1 MVDSGWKWLED
12 TNLSNF
18 SIMENCQIQFGLD
31 STLMNPYLCCNNPET
46 DPIFPISG
54 KSFLS
59 SLPCTFHAVVAGE
72 TKVQERAER
81 LNDLW
86 RCQKMPGDVDM
97 CQPMSGDVRICKE
110 MSAYIS
116 ISQEMSCIIVIFI
129 ITGIL
134 IVQPVPLLAFPQRLP
149 HAQAGTQVE
158 RNIHGSRDFWA
169 DWEIKS
175 KMKKDMEQTDRQ

>member
-1 MVDSGWKWLED
+1 MVGRQQLGQLFHYGK
-12 TNLSNF
+12 TVK
-18 SIMENCQIQFGLD
+18 IQFGLN
-31 STLMNPYLCCNNPET
+31 SILMYPYLCCNYPKA
-46 DPIFPISG
+46 DPPILAISG
-54 KSFLS
+54 KSSHS
-59 SLPCTFHAVVAGE
+59 SLPCTFYAVVAGE
-72 TKVQERAER
+72 TKVKERVER
-81 LNDLW
+81 LNYLW
-86 RCQKMPGDVDM
+86 RCQKMPGDVNM

-158 RNIHGSRDFWA
+158 RNIHGSRDF
-169 DWEIKS
+169 
-175 KMKKDMEQTDRQ
+175 